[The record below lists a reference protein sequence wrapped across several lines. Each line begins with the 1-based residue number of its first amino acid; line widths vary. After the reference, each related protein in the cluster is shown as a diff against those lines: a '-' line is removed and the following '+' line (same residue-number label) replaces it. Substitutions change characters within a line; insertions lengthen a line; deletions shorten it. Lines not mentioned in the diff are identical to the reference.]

1 MYRNF
6 SKILPAILR
15 DLKDWTTNSRIKSS
29 QLLHSLLYHMEDS
42 VTHHVQ
48 LVLDGLYKSSQD
60 EEKSVVEWSCKSAQL
75 IGKYTVILTIPLY
88 DFGGEIFSQKILQNS
103 IHDKI
108 FFVNNHELICIH
120 KNLSHYF

>member
-60 EEKSVVEWSCKSAQL
+60 EEKSVVVWSCKSAQL
-75 IGKYTVILTIPLY
+75 IGKYTVIMTIPLY
-88 DFGGEIFSQKILQNS
+88 TDFGGEIFSRKCSKIP
-103 IHDKI
+103 
-108 FFVNNHELICIH
+108 FV
-120 KNLSHYF
+120 KKYFCE